1 MKIYLNGKFVN
12 KEDAVVSV
20 FDHGVLYGDG
30 VFEGIRAYNGRVF
43 RCKEHIDRLYDSAK
57 AIALDIGMTR
67 KEMTDALLD
76 TLAVNKLDDA
86 YIRLVVTR
94 GAGDLGLDPAN
105 CGKPT
110 VFIIADKISLYPDSL
125 YKNGLEVITVCTRR
139 NSPDALSPNIKSLN
153 YLNNI
158 MAKMEA
164 KRAGVLEA
172 IMLNREGYVVE
183 CSGDN
188 IFIVKNGIVFTP
200 PASAG
205 ALKGVTRNTS
215 IELLKNKLKL
225 DVREAMIAPY
235 DLYTADECFLTGT
248 AAEAI
253 PVVKVDGRAIGDGK
267 PGKIFPK
274 LLKEFKALTRS
285 TGEPIKRKK

>member
-1 MKIYLNGKFVN
+1 MKIYLNGKFVK
-12 KEDAVVSV
+12 KEEAVVSV

-57 AIALDIGMTR
+57 AIALEIGMT
-67 KEMTDALLD
+67 KQEMTKALLQ
-76 TLAVNKLDDA
+76 TLAINKLDDA

-105 CGKPT
+105 CSSPT
-110 VFIIADKISLYPDSL
+110 VFIIADKISLYPETL
-125 YKNGLEVITVCTRR
+125 YKNGLEIITVSTRR

-172 IMLNREGYVVE
+172 VMLNREGYVAE
-183 CSGDN
+183 CTGDN
-188 IFIVKNGIVFTP
+188 IFIIKNGIVFTP

-225 DVREAMIAPY
+225 DVREVLITPY

-248 AAEAI
+248 AAEVI
-253 PVVKVDGRAIGDGK
+253 PVVKIDGRTIGEGK
-267 PGKIFPK
+267 PGKVFEK
-274 LLKEFKALTRS
+274 LLKEFKVLTRS
-285 TGEPIKRKK
+285 TGEPIKGK

>member
-1 MKIYLNGKFVN
+1 MKIYLNGQFVE
-12 KEDAVVSV
+12 KEQAVVSV

-43 RCKEHIDRLYDSAK
+43 RCKEHIDRLYDSAR
-57 AIALDIGMTR
+57 AIALEIGMT
-67 KEMTDALLD
+67 KDEMEDALLK
-76 TLAVNKLDDA
+76 TLEVNNLDDA

-94 GAGDLGLDPAN
+94 GVGDLGLDPAN
-105 CGKPT
+105 CAKPT

-125 YKNGLEVITVCTRR
+125 YENGLEVITVSTRR
-139 NSPDALSPNIKSLN
+139 NCPDTLSPNIKSLN

-158 MAKMEA
+158 LAKMEA

-172 IMLNREGYVVE
+172 IMLNKEGYVVE

-188 IFIVKNGIVFTP
+188 IFIVKNGVVITP

-205 ALKGVTRNTS
+205 ALKGVTRNAS
-215 IELLKNKLKL
+215 IELIKNKLNIELKEEL
-225 DVREAMIAPY
+225 ISTY

-248 AAEAI
+248 AAESI
-253 PVVKVDGRAIGDGK
+253 PVVKVDGRTIGDGK
-267 PGKIFPK
+267 PGTIFKK
-274 LLKEFKALTRS
+274 LLVEFKALTRS
-285 TGEPIKRKK
+285 TGTPIKKK

>member
-1 MKIYLNGKFVN
+1 
-12 KEDAVVSV
+12 
-20 FDHGVLYGDG
+20 
-30 VFEGIRAYNGRVF
+30 
-43 RCKEHIDRLYDSAK
+43 
-57 AIALDIGMTR
+57 MT
-67 KEMTDALLD
+67 TALLD
-76 TLAVNKLDDA
+76 TLEINNLEDA

-94 GAGDLGLDPAN
+94 GSGDLGLDPAN
-105 CGKPT
+105 CQKPT
-110 VFIIADKISLYPDSL
+110 VFIIADKISLYPDTL
-125 YKNGLEVITVCTRR
+125 YKNGLEVITVSTRR

-188 IFIVKNGIVFTP
+188 IIIVKNGIDFTT
-200 PASAG
+200 PALEG
-205 ALKGVTRNTS
+205 ALKCVTRNTS

-225 DVREAMIAPY
+225 KVKEVLISTY
-235 DLYTADECFLTGT
+235 DLYTSDECFLTGT

-253 PVVKVDGRAIGDGK
+253 PVVKVDGRTIGNGK
-267 PGKIFPK
+267 PGDVFAK
-274 LLKEFKALTRS
+274 LLKEFKVLTTS
-285 TGEPIKRKK
+285 TGEPIKRK

>member
-1 MKIYLNGKFVN
+1 MKIYLNGKFVE
-12 KEDAVVSV
+12 KEQAVVSV

-43 RCKEHIDRLYDSAK
+43 RCKEHIDRLFDSAK
-57 AIALDIGMTR
+57 AIALDIGMT
-67 KEMTDALLD
+67 KEEMTTALLD
-76 TLAVNKLDDA
+76 TLEINNLEDA

-94 GAGDLGLDPAN
+94 GSGDLGLDPAN
-105 CGKPT
+105 CQKPT
-110 VFIIADKISLYPDSL
+110 VFIIADKISLYPDTL
-125 YKNGLEVITVCTRR
+125 YKNGLEVITVSTRR

-225 DVREAMIAPY
+225 EVREVLISTY
-235 DLYTADECFLTGT
+235 DLYTADECFLTCCIRRT
-248 AAEAI
+248 T
-253 PVVKVDGRAIGDGK
+253 PS
-267 PGKIFPK
+267 
-274 LLKEFKALTRS
+274 LKK
-285 TGEPIKRKK
+285 

>member
-1 MKIYLNGKFVN
+1 MKIYLNGQFVE
-12 KEDAVVSV
+12 KEQAVVSV

-57 AIALDIGMTR
+57 AIALEIGMTR
-67 KEMTDALLD
+67 EEMETALLK
-76 TLAVNKLDDA
+76 TLEINNLEDA

-105 CGKPT
+105 CLKPT

-188 IFIVKNGIVFTP
+188 IFIVKNGVVITP

-205 ALKGVTRNTS
+205 ALKGVTRNAS
-215 IELLKNKLKL
+215 IELIKNKLNIEL
-225 DVREAMIAPY
+225 REELIAPY

-248 AAEAI
+248 AAESI
-253 PVVKVDGRAIGDGK
+253 PVVKVDGRTIGDGK
-267 PGKIFPK
+267 PGKVFNK
-274 LLKEFKALTRS
+274 LLAEFKALTRS
-285 TGEPIKRKK
+285 TGTPIKKK

>member
-43 RCKEHIDRLYDSAK
+43 RCKEHIDRLFDSAK
-57 AIALDIGMTR
+57 AIALDIGMT
-67 KEMTDALLD
+67 KEEMTTALLD
-76 TLAVNKLDDA
+76 TLEINNLEDA

-94 GAGDLGLDPAN
+94 GVGDLGLDPAN
-105 CGKPT
+105 CEKPT
-110 VFIIADKISLYPDSL
+110 VFIIADKISLYPDTL
-125 YKNGLEVITVCTRR
+125 YQNGLEVITVSTRR

-188 IFIVKNGIVFTP
+188 VFIIKNGIVFTP

-225 DVREAMIAPY
+225 EVREALISTY

-253 PVVKVDGRAIGDGK
+253 PVVKVDGRVIGNGK
-267 PGKIFPK
+267 PGEVFAK
-274 LLKEFKALTRS
+274 LLKEFRILTTS
-285 TGEPIKRKK
+285 TGEPIKRK

>member
-1 MKIYLNGKFVN
+1 MKIYLNGKFVE
-12 KEDAVVSV
+12 KEQAVVSV

-43 RCKEHIDRLYDSAK
+43 RCKEHIDRLFDSAK
-57 AIALDIGMTR
+57 AIALDIGMT
-67 KEMTDALLD
+67 KEEMTTALLD
-76 TLAVNKLDDA
+76 TLEINNLEDA

-94 GAGDLGLDPAN
+94 GSGDLGLDPAN
-105 CGKPT
+105 CQKPT
-110 VFIIADKISLYPDSL
+110 VFIIADKISLYPDTL
-125 YKNGLEVITVCTRR
+125 YKNGLEVITVSTRR

-225 DVREAMIAPY
+225 EVREVLISTY
-235 DLYTADECFLTGT
+235 DLYNKFLLFGKVQPTFLIISV
-248 AAEAI
+248 AASI
-253 PVVKVDGRAIGDGK
+253 P
-267 PGKIFPK
+267 
-274 LLKEFKALTRS
+274 T
-285 TGEPIKRKK
+285 

>member
-57 AIALDIGMTR
+57 AIALDIQMTK
-67 KEMTDALLD
+67 KEMTNALLD

-94 GAGDLGLDPAN
+94 GSGDLGLDPAN

-125 YKNGLEVITVCTRR
+125 YKNGLAVITVCTRR

-158 MAKMEA
+158 MAK
-164 KRAGVLEA
+164 
-172 IMLNREGYVVE
+172 
-183 CSGDN
+183 
-188 IFIVKNGIVFTP
+188 NG
-200 PASAG
+200 S
-205 ALKGVTRNTS
+205 
-215 IELLKNKLKL
+215 
-225 DVREAMIAPY
+225 
-235 DLYTADECFLTGT
+235 
-248 AAEAI
+248 
-253 PVVKVDGRAIGDGK
+253 
-267 PGKIFPK
+267 
-274 LLKEFKALTRS
+274 KESWRFRS
-285 TGEPIKRKK
+285 YYA

>member
-1 MKIYLNGKFVN
+1 MKIYLNGQFVE
-12 KEDAVVSV
+12 KEQAVVSV

-57 AIALDIGMTR
+57 AIALDIGMT
-67 KEMTDALLD
+67 KEEMETALLK
-76 TLAVNKLDDA
+76 TLEINNLDDA

-105 CGKPT
+105 CAKPT

-125 YKNGLEVITVCTRR
+125 YENGLEVITVCTRR
-139 NSPDALSPNIKSLN
+139 NCPDTLSPNIKSLN

-158 MAKMEA
+158 LAKMEA

-172 IMLNREGYVVE
+172 IMLNKEGYVVE

-188 IFIVKNGIVFTP
+188 IFIVKNGIVVTP

-205 ALKGVTRNTS
+205 ALKGVTRNAS
-215 IELLKNKLKL
+215 IELIKNKLNIEL
-225 DVREAMIAPY
+225 REELISTY

-248 AAEAI
+248 AAESI
-253 PVVKVDGRAIGDGK
+253 PVVKVDGRTIGSGK
-267 PGKIFPK
+267 PGKVFNS

-285 TGEPIKRKK
+285 TGTPIKKK

>member
-1 MKIYLNGKFVN
+1 
-12 KEDAVVSV
+12 
-20 FDHGVLYGDG
+20 
-30 VFEGIRAYNGRVF
+30 
-43 RCKEHIDRLYDSAK
+43 
-57 AIALDIGMTR
+57 MT
-67 KEMTDALLD
+67 TALLD
-76 TLAVNKLDDA
+76 TLEINNLEDA

-94 GAGDLGLDPAN
+94 GSGDLGLDPAN
-105 CGKPT
+105 CQKPT
-110 VFIIADKISLYPDSL
+110 VFIIADKISLYPDTL
-125 YKNGLEVITVCTRR
+125 YKNGLEVITVSTRR

-225 DVREAMIAPY
+225 EVREVLISTY

-253 PVVKVDGRAIGDGK
+253 PVVKVDGRTIGNGK
-267 PGKIFPK
+267 PGDVFAK
-274 LLKEFKALTRS
+274 LLKEFKSLTAS
-285 TGEPIKRKK
+285 TGEPIKRK

>member
-1 MKIYLNGKFVN
+1 MKIYLNGKFVE
-12 KEDAVVSV
+12 KEQAVVSV

-43 RCKEHIDRLYDSAK
+43 RCKEHIDRLFDSAK
-57 AIALDIGMTR
+57 AIALDIGMT
-67 KEMTDALLD
+67 KEEMTTALLD
-76 TLAVNKLDDA
+76 TLEINNLEDA

-94 GAGDLGLDPAN
+94 GSGDLGLDPAN
-105 CGKPT
+105 CQKPT
-110 VFIIADKISLYPDSL
+110 VFIIADKISLYPDTL
-125 YKNGLEVITVCTRR
+125 YKNGLEVITVSTRR

-225 DVREAMIAPY
+225 KVREVLISTY
-235 DLYTADECFLTGT
+235 DLYTSDECFLTGT

-253 PVVKVDGRAIGDGK
+253 PVVKVDGRTIGNGK
-267 PGKIFPK
+267 PGDVFAK
-274 LLKEFKALTRS
+274 LLKEFKVLTTS
-285 TGEPIKRKK
+285 TGEPIKRK

>member
-1 MKIYLNGKFVN
+1 MKIYLNGKFVK
-12 KEDAVVSV
+12 KEEAVVSV

-57 AIALDIGMTR
+57 AIALEIGMT
-67 KEMTDALLD
+67 KQEMTKALLQ
-76 TLAVNKLDDA
+76 TLAINKLDDA

-105 CGKPT
+105 CSSPT
-110 VFIIADKISLYPDSL
+110 VFIIADKISLYPETL
-125 YKNGLEVITVCTRR
+125 YKNGLEIITVSTRR

-172 IMLNREGYVVE
+172 VMLNREGYVAE
-183 CSGDN
+183 CTGDN
-188 IFIVKNGIVFTP
+188 IFIIKNGIVFTP

-225 DVREAMIAPY
+225 DVREVLITPY

-248 AAEAI
+248 AAEVI
-253 PVVKVDGRAIGDGK
+253 PVVKIDSRTIGEGK
-267 PGKIFPK
+267 PGKVFEK
-274 LLKEFKALTRS
+274 LLKEFKVLTRS
-285 TGEPIKRKK
+285 TGEPIKGK